1 MGGAISSNT
10 AKAIASVTNKV
21 ENSTTANTAQVS
33 EQLNQ
38 TSFKG
43 CHLTATKNIDVNQA
57 QETLAK
63 NIQMVTGI
71 SSTSVRNNLQQ
82 KMMQQAQSTVGSMGI
97 GIASA
102 TNSAS
107 MMANAASDVS
117 NTVSANA
124 AQYAGQVNDFS
135 CTDTW
140 FKAANISIGQGS
152 VSSNLSNQAVKS
164 ENVTQL
170 ATSISQKAVQKAT
183 AKVAGLASFL
193 IALALVIV
201 AIGWSIGKTLTA
213 GGATKILVIVALVI
227 GMGILAGFMY
237 MWKTP
242 PFFDDPVTCKP
253 GKKSEKCDITGKNCF
268 NCEECIDIKNTKID
282 LNHPPIKY
290 LFSIYEEPPANS
302 PIRGTLL
309 GMVVS
314 ATATDDETK
323 YNGGYNMEVK
333 QSLDTKSGNL
343 QDEMKKDGVS
353 VPNDIPAIL
362 VSSDPN
368 DPDGNGFDIPGEFWP
383 ASQDDNANAAICT
396 PQTIQHDKNAK
407 SYNPPTQNIDC
418 TSQLSVNLS
427 AKSNKTPLKQVAN
440 LNTEGWKTFCNNSP
454 QNIGFARLFLLR
466 LWSMA
471 ADGFNPDLSFYQTKN
486 DIIRYMVD
494 DTGKYG
500 VVKDIKKDNP
510 NANIFQYMNAVNN
523 APFAGALSGSGH
535 IQGPV
540 GVCNNREYQ
549 LRQIARSIGIWI
561 LVGVI
566 VLIMLIMFVPM
577 LFQRKGQTAVP
588 NTE

>member
-135 CTDTW
+135 CTDSW

-170 ATSISQKAVQKAT
+170 ATSISQKATQKAT

-268 NCEECIDIKNTKID
+268 NCEECIEIKNTTID

-333 QSLDTKSGNL
+333 QALDTKSKNL
-343 QDEMKKDGVS
+343 QTEMKKGGVS
-353 VPNDIPAIL
+353 VPSGIPDIL

-368 DPDGNGFDIPGEFWP
+368 DSDGFDIPGEFWP

-396 PQTIQHDKNAK
+396 PQTIQHDQNAN
-407 SYNPPTQNIDC
+407 SYTPPTKNINC
-418 TSQLSVNLS
+418 TSQLSVKLS
-427 AKSNKTPLKQVAN
+427 AKNNKTPIQQVAN
-440 LNTEGWKTFCNNSP
+440 LNTEGWKNFCKAP
-454 QNIGFARLFLLR
+454 ENIGFARLFLLR

-486 DIIRYMVD
+486 DIIRYMDD

-500 VVKDIKKDNP
+500 VVKDILDKNP
-510 NANIFQYMNAVNN
+510 KANIFQYVNAVKNQPS
-523 APFAGALSGSGH
+523 ADALSGVGH

-540 GVCNNREYQ
+540 GICNNREYK

-566 VLIMLIMFVPM
+566 VLIALIMFVPM
-577 LFQRKGQTAVP
+577 LFSRKGQTAVP

>member
-57 QETLAK
+57 QETVAK

-82 KMMQQAQSTVGSMGI
+82 KMMQEAQSTVGSMGI

-135 CTDTW
+135 CKNSW
-140 FKAANISIGQGS
+140 FKAANINIGQGS
-152 VSSNLSNQAVKS
+152 VSSNLSDQAVKS

-170 ATSISQKAVQKAT
+170 ATSISQKATQKAT

-201 AIGWSIGKTLTA
+201 AIGWSIGKTFSA
-213 GGATKILVIVALVI
+213 GGATKILVLLALMI
-227 GMGILAGFMY
+227 GMVILAGFMF

-268 NCEECIDIKNTKID
+268 NCEECIEIKNTTID

-290 LFSIYEEPPANS
+290 LFSIYKEPTGDS
-302 PIRGTLL
+302 PIKGTLL

-314 ATATDDETK
+314 ANATDDETK
-323 YNGGYNMEVK
+323 HNGGYNM
-333 QSLDTKSGNL
+333 QTANSLKTKKKNL
-343 QDEMKKDGVS
+343 IGEMTTAGVTVPDG
-353 VPNDIPAIL
+353 IPEIL
-362 VSSDPN
+362 ISSDPN
-368 DPDGNGFDIPGEFWP
+368 DGKKGFDIPVEFWP
-383 ASQDDNANAAICT
+383 AGQSEYSNAAICT
-396 PQTIQHDKNAK
+396 PQTIQHDPDAK
-407 SYNPPTQNIDC
+407 DYVEPQKNIDC
-418 TSQLSVNLS
+418 ASQLSVKLS
-427 AKSNKTPLKQVAN
+427 DKNSKKAIEQVAN
-440 LNTEGWKTFCNNSP
+440 LNTKGWEDFCNKSP
-454 QNIGFARLFLLR
+454 ANIGFARLFLLR
-466 LWSMA
+466 LWSMSVQEF
-471 ADGFNPDLSFYQTKN
+471 DPDLSFYQT
-486 DIIRYMVD
+486 DDEIIMYLD
-494 DTGKYG
+494 GDNGKYG
-500 VVKDIKKDNP
+500 VAKDIKKDNP
-510 NANIFQYMNAVNN
+510 NANIFQYVNRKRKQPS
-523 APFAGALSGSGH
+523 ADALSGVGH

-540 GVCNNREYQ
+540 GVCNNREYK

-566 VLIMLIMFVPM
+566 ALIVLIMFVPM
-577 LFQRKGQTAVP
+577 LFSRKG
-588 NTE
+588 